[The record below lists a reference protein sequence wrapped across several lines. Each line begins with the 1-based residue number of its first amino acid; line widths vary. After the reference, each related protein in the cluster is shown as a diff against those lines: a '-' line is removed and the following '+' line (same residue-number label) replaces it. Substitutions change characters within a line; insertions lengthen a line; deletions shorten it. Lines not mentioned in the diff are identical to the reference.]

1 MHFKPQES
9 KTDELILR
17 KIMGALEVKEDE
29 FDENPVMIEDWLRKS
44 VTNENKMT
52 EDYPSLKA
60 KLINDSNNL
69 S

>member
-1 MHFKPQES
+1 
-9 KTDELILR
+9 
-17 KIMGALEVKEDE
+17 MGALEVKEDE
-29 FDENPVMIEDWLRKS
+29 FDETPVMIEDWLRKS